1 MMHSPLLKSI
11 KTLAGLADN
20 SALLE
25 ANLRWD
31 KGIGKYALL
40 R

>member
-11 KTLAGLADN
+11 KPWAGLADN
-20 SALLE
+20 GALLE
-25 ANLRWD
+25 VNLRLHP
-31 KGIGKYALL
+31 GMEKYALL

>member
-11 KTLAGLADN
+11 KTLAGLAHN
-20 SALLE
+20 GALLE
-25 ANLRWD
+25 ANLHLD
-31 KGIGKYALL
+31 KRMGKYALL